1 MLMATL
7 ESPTLIPDL
16 IGLNKRE
23 GLKLWTTICWIHE
36 QDLPQRQKDQLET
49 VARKHVSLADNKES
63 FKAITEAQ
71 EIIDVD
77 LRLYEKEP
85 GNPLAKKL
93 RARKEGMDR
102 SKGRLRQVAPQ
113 LGTIV

>member
-36 QDLPQRQKDQLET
+36 QDLPQRQKGQLET
-49 VARKHVSLADNKES
+49 FARKHVSLTDNKES
-63 FKAITEAQ
+63 FKAITEAR
-71 EIIDVD
+71 ERIEVD
-77 LRLYEKEP
+77 LRLYEEGP
-85 GNPLAKKL
+85 EDPEAKKL
-93 RARKEGMDR
+93 GARKGGMDLGR
-102 SKGRLRQVAPQ
+102 KG
-113 LGTIV
+113 G